1 MTRRKVQGCKGAQ
14 VLLCT
19 LLAFGSLLLG
29 GAVAFAQG
37 SGTAQTPEV
46 IVDVRVHGNQIVPD
60 DEVLKIA
67 GVTVGTPYS
76 DALLAEITKRLKDSG
91 KFESIDVLKR
101 FASIEDASRIVVVI
115 IVNEGP
121 VRIVMPSDPNGTPV
135 VKKRSFA
142 SNLMFVPVLEGQD
155 GYGLT
160 YGARVA
166 YPKPIG
172 PNSRISFPFTWGGTK
187 RVAIELDR
195 TFTSGPFS
203 RIEFGTAVQRRRN
216 PAYEQTDDRLRGW
229 TRVQRVMGPF
239 RAGGS
244 VSWQRV
250 NFGLTNDAF
259 TSVGADL
266 TWDTRENP
274 VLPRN
279 AVLVTTSADR
289 LIFQSGGEL
298 TRVRVDANGYI
309 AIVGQH
315 VLVLHFLTEDA
326 NEAEPPYL
334 RSILGGFSTVRGFET
349 GFLTGDKMAAGS
361 IEWRIPVRS
370 PLRIGKIGVTA
381 FFDAGTAWDHGQ
393 AFVDQHIYKGVGGS
407 AWISVASFRL
417 AMAVGYGFGAGTHVH
432 FSGGIGF

>member
-1 MTRRKVQGCKGAQ
+1 LA
-14 VLLCT
+14 
-19 LLAFGSLLLG
+19 LLAVSLPLCRVT
-29 GAVAFAQG
+29 VAFAQG
-37 SGTAQTPEV
+37 SGTTQAPEV
-46 IVDVRVHGNQIVPD
+46 VSDVRVHGNQIVPD

-67 GVTVGTPYS
+67 GVTIGAPYS
-76 DALLAEITKRLKDSG
+76 DALLAEVTKRLKDSG

-121 VRIVMPSDPNGTPV
+121 VRIVMPSDPGGTPV
-135 VKKRSFA
+135 VKKRTFV

-160 YGARVA
+160 YGARIA

-187 RVAIELDR
+187 RLAVELDR
-195 TFTSGPFS
+195 TFSSGPFS
-203 RIEFGTAVQRRRN
+203 RIEFGTAVQRRQN
-216 PAYEQTDDRLRGW
+216 PAYEETDDRLRGW
-229 TRVQRVMGPF
+229 ARAQRVMGPF

-244 VSWQRV
+244 ASWQRV
-250 NFGLTNDAF
+250 NFGLTRDAF

-266 TWDTRENP
+266 TLDTRENP

-289 LIFQSGGEL
+289 LLFESGGEL
-298 TRVRVDANGYI
+298 TSYRVDANGYI
-309 AIVGQH
+309 GIGGQH
-315 VLVLHFLTEDA
+315 VLVLHFLTEVADQ
-326 NEAEPPYL
+326 AEPLYL

-370 PLRIGKIGVTA
+370 PMRFGKIGVTA
-381 FFDAGTAWDHGQ
+381 FFDAGTAYDHGQ
-393 AFVDQHIYKGVGGS
+393 AFSDQPIYKGVGGS

-417 AMAVGYGFGAGTHVH
+417 SMAVGYGFGSGTHVH